1 MHYVSAKAIERAVMS
16 KVVEDILRP
25 EHLLQILKDAQP
37 DDEMRLE
44 LERDERGLE
53 TKIADTETVINR
65 LLDAVERDGYS
76 ASLERR
82 LRQRER
88 ERTELQTEL
97 LSAVQRQLTQT
108 EVEVPFDVLEDFCYH
123 AREALEIGSVEDVR
137 ATLRNLLIRIEVE
150 PHRGRVIY
158 GFP

>member
-1 MHYVSAKAIERAVMS
+1 MHV
-16 KVVEDILRP
+16 
-25 EHLLQILKDAQP
+25 LKDAQP
-37 DDEMRLE
+37 DDEMRQG
-44 LERDERGLE
+44 LERDERRLE
-53 TKIADTETVINR
+53 TKLADTETVINR
-65 LLDAVERDGYS
+65 LLDAVERGGYS
-76 ASLERR
+76 ASLEMR
-82 LRQRER
+82 LGQRER
-88 ERTELQTEL
+88 ERTKLQTE

-150 PHRGRVIY
+150 PHRGRIIY